1 MKSIFI
7 TGTGTEVGKTVVTL
21 ALMRALQA
29 QGLVVQGM
37 KPVAAGAEMIDGE
50 LVNPDAH
57 WLRQQSSVRADP
69 KWHNPYLFQAAIA
82 PHLAA
87 LAENRPIDFN
97 LLGEALNQL
106 EAGAQRVLVE
116 GAGGFLVPLGEEGDW
131 GDFCQ
136 RFSLPVIMVVGLE
149 LGCINHA
156 RLTEETIL
164 RRNLKCLGWVAN
176 GLNPD
181 MAALDA
187 NLETLKAL
195 LSSPCLGM
203 VPYHASPNQADLRW
217 TKSLENCLF

>member
-37 KPVAAGAEMIDGE
+37 KPVAAGAEMMEEG

-57 WLRQQSSVRADP
+57 WLRQQSSVRAASQL
-69 KWHNPYLFQAAIA
+69 HNPYLFQAAMA

-87 LAENRPIDFN
+87 LAENRPIDFE
-97 LLGEALNQL
+97 LLGQALHQL

-116 GAGGFLVPLGEEGDW
+116 GAGGFLVPLGRGGNW
-131 GDFCQ
+131 ADFCQ

-156 RLTEETIL
+156 LLTEEAIL
-164 RRNLKCLGWVAN
+164 RRNLKCLGWIAN
-176 GLNPD
+176 CLNPE
-181 MAALDA
+181 MTALTG
-187 NLETLKAL
+187 NLETLKTHLAT
-195 LSSPCLGM
+195 PCLGVVAHH
-203 VPYHASPNQADLRW
+203 VPAHQASLQWAEGFEQ
-217 TKSLENCLF
+217 SLY